1 MNSRQGGAVLV
12 DGYLYSSG
20 DKDREWRCVD
30 VKTGADKWESSEIGN
45 GVVISADGLLFL
57 YSEKSGELAIAEA
70 TPAAFKLLGKTKVDK
85 GTAQHWAHPVIN
97 NGILYVRHGN
107 ALIAYKIK

>member
-1 MNSRQGGAVLV
+1 M
-12 DGYLYSSG
+12 DGFLYGSG
-20 DKDREWRCVD
+20 DKKSEWQCLD
-30 VKTGADKWESSEIGN
+30 AKTGISKWESKEVGKGDI
-45 GVVISADGLLFL
+45 ISADGLLFL
-57 YSEKSGELAIAEA
+57 YSEKGELAIAEA
-70 TPAAFKLLGKTKVDK
+70 NPNAFKLLGQTKVEK